1 MTHLFFAWAMPRA
14 LVGLTGFYAFALAL
28 WAIMGDLA

>member
-1 MTHLFFAWAMPRA
+1 MSRLFFTWAMPRA
-14 LVGLTGFYAFALAL
+14 LVGLTCFYAFALTM